1 MSCSDRRPARTVVA
15 LAALAV
21 LGTTAACGAEEPA
34 TGPAAATP
42 SSTPSSTPADA
53 TTGRIAEI
61 EFARQ
66 CTVASVNYADEAQ
79 FTIELDTHL
88 AAAGFS
94 HEQWK
99 QWHDA
104 LVVSPELVTQFA
116 EISAAGCPAEPT
128 GRTPAD
134 EEPAG

>member
-1 MSCSDRRPARTVVA
+1 MSCSDGRLARGLVA
-15 LAALAV
+15 LAALVV
-21 LGTTAACGAEEPA
+21 LGTTAACSAGEPA
-34 TGPAAATP
+34 AEPAAATP
-42 SSTPSSTPADA
+42 SSTPADLA
-53 TTGRIAEI
+53 TGRIAAI

-66 CTVASVNYADEAQ
+66 CTVASANYSDEAQ

-88 AAAGFS
+88 AAAGFT

-104 LVVSPELVTQFA
+104 LAASPELVAQFA
-116 EISAAGCPAEPT
+116 EISAGGCPAEPAGQAPT
-128 GRTPAD
+128 D